1 MGDLASRRGSVQTT
15 ENQGHTVL
23 VKACVPMVEMLEYA
37 SRLTSLTGGKGEFH
51 MQFSHYDPMPPKLAE
66 KVVADTRPAIEPKL
80 PCLSIS
86 TCRMFHSWA
95 MRTSVG

>member
-1 MGDLASRRGSVQTT
+1 MKSTVSSFRSSSIKAAIGDMRASVYRMAAGGS
-15 ENQGHTVL
+15 
-23 VKACVPMVEMLEYA
+23 
-37 SRLTSLTGGKGEFH
+37 
-51 MQFSHYDPMPPKLAE
+51 
-66 KVVADTRPAIEPKL
+66 PAIEPKL